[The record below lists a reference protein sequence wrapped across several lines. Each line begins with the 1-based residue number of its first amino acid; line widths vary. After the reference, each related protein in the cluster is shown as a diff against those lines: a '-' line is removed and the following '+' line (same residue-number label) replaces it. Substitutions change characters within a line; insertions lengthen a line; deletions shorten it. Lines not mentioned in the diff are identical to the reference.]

1 MNPEEMYWRFVNEL
15 LIALKI
21 NRYLIILN
29 ILMTI
34 MMVALVIRYGR

>member
-15 LIALKI
+15 LIALKF

-29 ILMTI
+29 ILMSI